1 MDKANIHQATCPQV
15 FSGKEKNTTNNVK
28 EHKIDYKELER
39 ILDKMMVHAQTAKSE
54 CHKEN
59 PDLVTLC
66 DNSIEE
72 MWNLVSDAE
81 RCICTLH

>member
-39 ILDKMMVHAQTAKSE
+39 ILDKMIVHAQTAKSE
-54 CHKEN
+54 KG
-59 PDLVTLC
+59 
-66 DNSIEE
+66 SF
-72 MWNLVSDAE
+72 
-81 RCICTLH
+81 

>member
-1 MDKANIHQATCPQV
+1 MDKANIHQATWPKV
-15 FSGKEKNTTNNVK
+15 FSGEEKNTTNNVK

-39 ILDKMMVHAQTAKSE
+39 ILDKMIVHAQTAKSE

>member
-1 MDKANIHQATCPQV
+1 MDKANIHQATWPQV
-15 FSGKEKNTTNNVK
+15 LSSEENNTTNNVK
-28 EHKIDYKELER
+28 EHKIDYNELER
-39 ILDKMMVHAQTAKSE
+39 ILDKMIVHAGTAKSE
-54 CHKEN
+54 CHKEH

-81 RCICTLH
+81 RCICPLH